1 MASPRLGS
9 FFSENKTFAGFELCP
24 FSRSGFLK
32 GFFGGNGTGV
42 EAANAAV
49 YAIAIDNTAARTASS
64 RRIFVLLDGKSG
76 HALLFAFNAFNAL
89 AQPTLTSS
97 LCCFRHPII
106 LPPPG
111 AMPGHILSASALQ
124 RASGVAACAAR
135 IDPGNEIAASESKK
149 AAVNRRIS
157 ISTSF
162 LWSGL
167 HPICVRQG
175 FEVGPWANTV
185 AFLNK

>member
-1 MASPRLGS
+1 
-9 FFSENKTFAGFELCP
+9 
-24 FSRSGFLK
+24 
-32 GFFGGNGTGV
+32 
-42 EAANAAV
+42 
-49 YAIAIDNTAARTASS
+49 
-64 RRIFVLLDGKSG
+64 
-76 HALLFAFNAFNAL
+76 
-89 AQPTLTSS
+89 PTLISS

-124 RASGVAACAAR
+124 RARGVTAWAAS
-135 IDPGNEIAASESKK
+135 IDPGSEIAASGSKK
-149 AAVNRRIS
+149 AAVNLRIS
-157 ISTSF
+157 IF
-162 LWSGL
+162 NLVFVERL

>member
-49 YAIAIDNTAARTASS
+49 YEIAIDNTAARTASS

-89 AQPTLTSS
+89 AQPRLTSS
-97 LCCFRHPII
+97 LCCFSHPIF
-106 LPPPG
+106 LLLPG
-111 AMPGHILSASALQ
+111 AKPGHILSASALQ
-124 RASGVAACAAR
+124 RAS
-135 IDPGNEIAASESKK
+135 
-149 AAVNRRIS
+149 
-157 ISTSF
+157 
-162 LWSGL
+162 SGL
-167 HPICVRQG
+167 RRLGLIPPRKCRGATAQKRLV
-175 FEVGPWANTV
+175 N
-185 AFLNK
+185 